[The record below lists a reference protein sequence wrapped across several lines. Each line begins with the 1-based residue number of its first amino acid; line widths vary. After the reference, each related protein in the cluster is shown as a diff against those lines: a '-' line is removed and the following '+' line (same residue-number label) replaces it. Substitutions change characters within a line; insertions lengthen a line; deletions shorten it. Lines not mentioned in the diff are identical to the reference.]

1 MSDKQLRLLCLA
13 TVSGLTSLSK
23 TSIYCIQDFPKPI
36 KIQGV
41 GASAQSG
48 ARWVESEVYAWMKSR
63 IELRDKD
70 SVQLPAHR
78 KRPVDRST
86 KADQSRA

>member
-13 TVSGLTSLSK
+13 TVSSLTSLSK
-23 TSIYCIQDFPKPI
+23 TSIYCIRDFPKPV

-48 ARWVESEVYAWMKSR
+48 ARWVESEVYAWMNSR
-63 IELRDKD
+63 IQLRDNN
-70 SVQLPAHR
+70 PA
-78 KRPVDRST
+78 PPPAQQ
-86 KADQSRA
+86 KANTLELVS

>member
-1 MSDKQLRLLCLA
+1 MSDKHKQLRLLCLA

-48 ARWVESEVYAWMKSR
+48 ARWVESEVYAWINSR
-63 IELRDKD
+63 IQLRDNN
-70 SVQLPAHR
+70 PA
-78 KRPVDRST
+78 PPPAQQ
-86 KADQSRA
+86 KANTLELVS

>member
-1 MSDKQLRLLCLA
+1 MSDKHKQLRLLCLA

-48 ARWVESEVYAWMKSR
+48 ARWVESEVYAWINSR
-63 IELRDKD
+63 IQLRDNN
-70 SVQLPAHR
+70 PAPSPAQQ
-78 KRPVDRST
+78 KTNTLELVS
-86 KADQSRA
+86 

>member
-36 KIQGV
+36 KIQGA

-48 ARWVESEVYAWMKSR
+48 ARWVESEVYAWMNSR
-63 IELRDKD
+63 IQLRDNN
-70 SVQLPAHR
+70 PA
-78 KRPVDRST
+78 PPPAQQ
-86 KADQSRA
+86 KANTLELVS